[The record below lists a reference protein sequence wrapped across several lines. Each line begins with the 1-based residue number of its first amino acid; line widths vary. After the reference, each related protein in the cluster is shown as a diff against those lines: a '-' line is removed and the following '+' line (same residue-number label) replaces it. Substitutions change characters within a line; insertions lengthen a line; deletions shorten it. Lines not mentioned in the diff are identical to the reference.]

1 MKINKKILSYLFIV
15 SVFFPYI
22 SIYDFGSDQQPF
34 SVLTGAL
41 LILFYRKNFLISE
54 FLIFIILFVSIVIF
68 LLGETNFLS
77 VRSLFNYVSFFIVS
91 FVSYRVLTSG
101 IIKFDFIL
109 KYCILLWFF
118 VSFVQFF
125 YSRDFLTFI
134 VANSRTTV
142 DRGVTGLSPEPTF
155 LGIVFIFFIL
165 YLLHKEVQ
173 HKYKFI
179 SLCIIGIVFF
189 AQSSMAVLFLMI
201 LLLLFLIIN
210 LSLKSAIKVL
220 ALILIIFLS
229 FSFFENSRMYK
240 IINIIF
246 DDPYNIISLDASI
259 NDRFFHIYF
268 SLLGFYDNYFLP
280 NGFTEWLPYVSSK
293 ISIYNNLIFIEWFSL
308 GGRIMSGYGAVFY
321 ELGFF
326 ALLIPSTFFII
337 LGNIY
342 FCNIKK
348 LIFHFLFINII
359 MFSAIPIGFSMF
371 GFYVGYLNFLVWE
384 RRQKLLDNSDLI

>member
-1 MKINKKILSYLFIV
+1 MKINKKILSYLFIL

-22 SIYDFGSDQQPF
+22 SIYDFGTDQQPF
-34 SVLTGAL
+34 SVLTGSL

-54 FLIFIILFVSIVIF
+54 FLIFIILFVSIAIF
-68 LLGETNFLS
+68 LLGEINFLS
-77 VRSLFNYVSFFIVS
+77 ARSLFNYVSLFIVS

-101 IIKFDFIL
+101 IIKFDLIL

-165 YLLHKEVQ
+165 YLLHKEVE
-173 HKYKFI
+173 HKYKLLSF
-179 SLCIIGIVFF
+179 CIIGIVFF

-201 LLLLFLIIN
+201 LLLLYMIIN
-210 LSLKSAIKVL
+210 LSLKL
-220 ALILIIFLS
+220 AFKILTLILIIFLS
-229 FSFFENSRMYK
+229 ISFFKNSRLYK

-293 ISIYNNLIFIEWFSL
+293 INIYNNLIFIEWFSL
-308 GGRIMSGYGAVFY
+308 DGRIMSGYGAVFY

-326 ALLIPSTFFII
+326 ALLIPLTFFII
-337 LGNIY
+337 LFNIY

-348 LIFHFLFINII
+348 LFFHFLFINII

-371 GFYVGYLNFLVWE
+371 GFYLGYLNFLVWE
-384 RRQKLLDNSDLI
+384 RQKMLLHNSDLI